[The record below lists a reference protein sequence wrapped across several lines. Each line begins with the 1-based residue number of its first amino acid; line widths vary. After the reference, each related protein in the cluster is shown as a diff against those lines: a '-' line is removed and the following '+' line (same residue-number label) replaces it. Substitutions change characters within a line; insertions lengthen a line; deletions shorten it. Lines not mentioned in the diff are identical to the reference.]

1 MGLSSTLCMKK
12 TALLLYCFA
21 LIGLQLSAQKTTV
34 NKIYE
39 GVPEDLSKQKL
50 LVPRYDF
57 MDMENLPDGAPPNIA
72 VRFNK
77 EAKKGNT
84 TIAELAEKN
93 YAFKYKLTS
102 VSEVEE
108 LKEQGYKY
116 YMDMVLM
123 PKGMK
128 EPEKRAMVPSY
139 DKYGAAHKMF
149 NNRYTQFHYYF
160 YIRDLE
166 TNDAYVTSKMK
177 GNWDVYNC
185 MRLFFRQVS
194 KDAQ

>member
-1 MGLSSTLCMKK
+1 MKRIALSFTLIIC
-12 TALLLYCFA
+12 LLL
-21 LIGLQLSAQKTTV
+21 SAHSQKLTV
-34 NKIYE
+34 NKVIQ
-39 GVPEDLSKQKL
+39 GVPEDLSTATL
-50 LVPRYDF
+50 IVPRYDF
-57 MDMENLPDGAPPNIA
+57 MDIENLPDGAPPSLA

-77 EAKKGNT
+77 EAKKANT
-84 TIAELAEKN
+84 TIAGVADKN
-93 YAFKYKLTS
+93 YALKYKLAS
-102 VSEVEE
+102 VSEVEAM
-108 LKEQGYKY
+108 KEEGYKY

-166 TNDAYVTSKMK
+166 TNDAYITSKMK

-185 MRLFFRQVS
+185 MRLFFKQVS
-194 KDAQ
+194 RDATSE